1 MDKQLIDIEK
11 YIERDGNKGFFVA
24 LIGPTYKL
32 VSYEVK
38 MIENNSSN
46 SSLIM
51 SISQFNEKIKLRYDI
66 GNKISLDNYLKGKNI
81 TKSEFILIA
90 KNIVKVLNSYEE
102 LILENGIE
110 FLDLEDIYI
119 DPDTKEIVI
128 IYIPINYTGEKE
140 IVEDRLKEIIK
151 SLYVEYVDVDFE
163 DYTGKCDKLIQLVRD
178 KDSTISDLYDLLS
191 DKVEEKELSK
201 ISNAKTITNLA
212 VREKMNTLYNKESDS
227 NALTEKLEEYT
238 GVTEEVKEDKKVD
251 LKNILSAQVIIGLVI
266 ALLYIIGLLDKPY
279 INLFIYIL
287 ILLDMLIV
295 VTSFGVKKDTK
306 AVKAKGNDEIKEVDI
321 SNDTILLSSNLSEEF
336 KCGYITLNQ
345 GGISERV
352 VVNKASFKIGRMIG
366 EVDLI
371 TESKAIGKIHCEIV
385 KDDEKYYLVD
395 LDSKNGTYLNGV
407 RLKSNSR
414 YLLNDGDSIKLA
426 NVDGKFEIK

>member
-1 MDKQLIDIEK
+1 MDNRLIDIEK
-11 YIERDGNKGFFVA
+11 YIEKEGNKGFFVA
-24 LIGPTYKL
+24 LIGPTYEL
-32 VSYEVK
+32 VNYEVK
-38 MIENNSSN
+38 MIENNISN
-46 SSLIM
+46 NSLIM

-66 GNKISLDNYLKGKNI
+66 GNKVSLDSYLKGKNI

-90 KNIVKVLNSYEE
+90 KNIVKVLYSYEE

-119 DPDTKEIVI
+119 DPDNKEIVI

-140 IVEDRLKEIIK
+140 IVEDKLKEIIK
-151 SLYVEYVDVDFE
+151 SLYVEYVDVDLE
-163 DYTGKCDKLIQLVRD
+163 DNTGKCDKLIQLIRD

-191 DKVEEKELSK
+191 DKSEEKDVSK

-212 VREKMNTLYNKESDS
+212 VREKMNTLYNKECDK
-227 NALTEKLEEYT
+227 NELKENEEKIVVEE
-238 GVTEEVKEDKKVD
+238 EIIKDKKVN
-251 LKNILSAQVIIGLVI
+251 LKNIVLSQIIMGVII
-266 ALLYIIGLLDKPY
+266 LLMYIIDLFDKSY
-279 INLFIYIL
+279 IQFIMYIL
-287 ILLDMLIV
+287 ILLDMLIII
-295 VTSFGVKKDTK
+295 TSFGVKKDTK
-306 AVKAKGNDEIKEVDI
+306 VVKEKDVIKEVDI
-321 SNDTILLSSNLSEEF
+321 TNNTILLNNNLSEES

-352 VVNKASFKIGRMIG
+352 VVNKSSFKIGRMIG

-385 KDDEKYYLVD
+385 KEDGKYYIVD
-395 LDSKNGTYLNGV
+395 LNSKNGTYLNGV
-407 RLKSNSR
+407 RLKSNNR
-414 YLLNDGDSIKLA
+414 YHLNNGDNIKLA

>member
-191 DKVEEKELSK
+191 DKVEEKDLSK
-201 ISNAKTITNLA
+201 ISNAKT
-212 VREKMNTLYNKESDS
+212 
-227 NALTEKLEEYT
+227 
-238 GVTEEVKEDKKVD
+238 
-251 LKNILSAQVIIGLVI
+251 
-266 ALLYIIGLLDKPY
+266 
-279 INLFIYIL
+279 
-287 ILLDMLIV
+287 
-295 VTSFGVKKDTK
+295 
-306 AVKAKGNDEIKEVDI
+306 
-321 SNDTILLSSNLSEEF
+321 
-336 KCGYITLNQ
+336 
-345 GGISERV
+345 
-352 VVNKASFKIGRMIG
+352 
-366 EVDLI
+366 
-371 TESKAIGKIHCEIV
+371 
-385 KDDEKYYLVD
+385 
-395 LDSKNGTYLNGV
+395 
-407 RLKSNSR
+407 
-414 YLLNDGDSIKLA
+414 
-426 NVDGKFEIK
+426 

>member
-1 MDKQLIDIEK
+1 MDSQLIDIEK
-11 YIERDGNKGFFVA
+11 YIEKDGNKGFFVA

-66 GNKISLDNYLKGKNI
+66 GNKISLESYLKGKNI

-90 KNIVKVLNSYEE
+90 KNMVKVLNSYEE

-119 DPDTKEIVI
+119 DIDTKEIVI

-178 KDSTISDLYDLLS
+178 KDSTISDLYNLLS
-191 DKVEEKELSK
+191 DKVEEKDLSK

-227 NALTEKLEEYT
+227 NALTEKLEEDI
-238 GVTEEVKEDKKVD
+238 GAIENIKKDKKVNF
-251 LKNILSAQVIIGLVI
+251 KNIIAAQIIIGLVI
-266 ALLYIIGLLDKPY
+266 SLMYITGLLDKPY
-279 INLFIYIL
+279 IKLFIYIL
-287 ILLDMLIV
+287 ILLYMLIII
-295 VTSFGVKKDTK
+295 TSFGVKKDTK
-306 AVKAKGNDEIKEVDI
+306 EVKEKNEIKEVDI

-371 TESKAIGKIHCEIV
+371 TESKAIGKIHCEII

-395 LDSKNGTYLNGV
+395 LNSKNGTYLNGA
-407 RLKSNSR
+407 RLKSNNR
-414 YLLNDGDSIKLA
+414 YLLNDGDSIRLA